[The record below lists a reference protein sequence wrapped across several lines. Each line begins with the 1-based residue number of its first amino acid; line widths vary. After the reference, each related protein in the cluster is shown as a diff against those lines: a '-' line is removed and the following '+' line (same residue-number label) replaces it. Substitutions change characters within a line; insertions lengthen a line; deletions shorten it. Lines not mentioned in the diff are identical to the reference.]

1 MAKKLYKN
9 KFGREDLLLLN
20 WYIQT
25 LGAELLMEIW
35 VNGSDDGDVY
45 HINKGTFIELAIL
58 KIYDI
63 IGYKNKKKVAE
74 LLMREPNGE
83 LSVIYH
89 TEKNRDGISYET
101 LKYAKDA
108 YNKAIKTNLSLEL
121 SMLYNIYLSRGYTK
135 DGAYTEAYATLS
147 NKYPNKDIDSIVG
160 GRGC

>member
-1 MAKKLYKN
+1 MAKLYKN
-9 KFGREDLLLLN
+9 KFSKEDLLLLN

-25 LGAELLMEIW
+25 LDAELLMEFW

-45 HINKGTFIELAIL
+45 HINKGTSIEVAIHQML
-58 KIYDI
+58 KMYDI
-63 IGYKNKKKVAE
+63 IGYKKKVAE
-74 LLMREPNGE
+74 LLMREPDGE

-89 TEKNRDGISYET
+89 TEKNRDGIFYET

-121 SMLYNIYLSRGYTK
+121 SMLYKIYLSRGYTQ
-135 DGAYTEAYATLS
+135 DNAYSEAYATLS
-147 NKYPNKDIDSIVG
+147 NKYPNKDIDSIIG